1 MKIVTAESTI
11 GTDREVDCPNGG
23 FKSLRML
30 LAKDG
35 MGFSVHKTIIP
46 AGEPQHWH
54 YTRHLEACYCIQG
67 KGLLKNL
74 ETGFEYFIKPDTM
87 YVLDKH
93 DNHTFQALE
102 DVVLISIFNPPI
114 TGKEVH
120 GEDGSYQL
128 VTVENHGSFE
138 KIKTQG

>member
-1 MKIVTAESTI
+1 MKIVTAQSTI
-11 GTDREVDCPNGG
+11 GTDRDVKCPKGG
-23 FKSLRML
+23 FTSLRML

-35 MGFSVHKTIIP
+35 MGFSVHKTIVP
-46 AGEPQHWH
+46 EGEPQHWH
-54 YTRHLEACYCIQG
+54 YTRHLEACYCVSG

-74 ETGFEYFIKPDTM
+74 ETGLEYFIKPDTL
-87 YVLDKH
+87 YVLDNH
-93 DNHTFQALE
+93 DDHTFQALE

-114 TGKEVH
+114 VGNEVH

-138 KIKTQG
+138 KITTIG